1 MKAHRRFS
9 DHVRRPHRTAE
20 YSLIFVFKDTL
31 DSYIEKY
38 TSLVSFLNPSITE
51 EPTSDPAP
59 EDQTSKAISLQVSSS
74 PAGFYEVVADS
85 AVNSYL

>member
-9 DHVRRPHRTAE
+9 DHVRRPSCTAE
-20 YSLIFVFKDTL
+20 YSLTFVFKDTL

-59 EDQTSKAISLQVSSS
+59 EDQTSKAISLQVGSI
-74 PAGFYEVVADS
+74 PGGLYKAVADLV
-85 AVNSYL
+85 VNSYL